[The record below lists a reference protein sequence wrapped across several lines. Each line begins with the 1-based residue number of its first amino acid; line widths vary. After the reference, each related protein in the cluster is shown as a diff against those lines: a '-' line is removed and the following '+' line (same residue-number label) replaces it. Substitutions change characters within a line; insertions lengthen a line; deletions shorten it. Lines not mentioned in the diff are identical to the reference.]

1 MAGRLK
7 GKLSVLQVAHMVAL
21 TQPLGRRRAAG
32 SWSCFDS
39 LIKGR
44 SDDKAEHLSG
54 ISVYSQHQVI

>member
-7 GKLSVLQVAHMVAL
+7 GKSPVLQIAYVVAL
-21 TQPLGRRRAAG
+21 SQQLGRRRAAD

-44 SDDKAEHLSG
+44 SDDEAEHLSG
-54 ISVYSQHQVI
+54 VSVYSQHQVS